1 MAEIFVTPSE
11 LRSKAEELRQLN
23 ASFKTNVDELVS
35 TEGSLNSM
43 WEGQAHDAF
52 HTAFENDKGQW
63 DTFHSTIENYCIAL
77 ENIATEYENAENKNA
92 ETASTR
98 TYR

>member
-1 MAEIFVTPSE
+1 MAEIFVTPGE
-11 LRSKAEELRQLN
+11 LRSKAAELRELN
-23 ASFKTNVDELVS
+23 AQFKTNVEELTA
-35 TEGSLNSM
+35 TEGSLSSM

-52 HTAFENDKGQW
+52 RSAFETDKGQW
-63 DTFHSTIENYCIAL
+63 ETFHTTIENYCITL